1 MNIEIIA
8 ATPDPREVIARAAGT
23 SYGLD
28 NFSLKRIETCI
39 NAGHL
44 SVLEHAC
51 VTWKIYGISRSC
63 THQLVRHRL
72 ASYTEKSLR
81 YTQPDLDN
89 DDWYVIPPD
98 ILENE
103 DSVYEYKRAMA
114 MLRDQYLIMKNIF
127 KITKEDARFCLP
139 LATKTEITVT
149 MNLREFLHFYDL
161 RSDKKAQWEIREM
174 AEEMFDTLREYS
186 SDWAWLLETY
196 MLSKQKYVNALTMKF
211 AADNGLALASQ

>member
-1 MNIEIIA
+1 MKVEIIV
-8 ATPDPREVIARAAGT
+8 ATPEPITVISRAAGT
-23 SYGLD
+23 SWGKND
-28 NFSLKRIETCI
+28 ISKKRVETCI
-39 NAGHL
+39 NRGHL
-44 SVLEHAC
+44 SVLEHVC
-51 VTWKIYGISRSC
+51 VTWKISDISRSC
-63 THQLVRHRL
+63 SHQLVRHRL

-81 YTQPDLDN
+81 YTEPQEG
-89 DDWYVIPPD
+89 DWYVIPEVLKDHPYS
-98 ILENE
+98 EAYKTFM
-103 DSVYEYKRAMA
+103 DSAETLYFELLDHGVK
-114 MLRDQYLIMKNIF
+114 
-127 KITKEDARFCLP
+127 KEDARFLLP

-174 AEEMFDTLREYS
+174 ADEMFDTLREYS

>member
-8 ATPDPREVIARAAGT
+8 ATPDPREVISRAAGT
-23 SYGLD
+23 TYGRD
-28 NFSLKRIETCI
+28 NFSTKRIMTCI
-39 NAGHL
+39 NGGHH
-44 SVLEHAC
+44 SVLEHVCA
-51 VTWKIYGISRSC
+51 TWKVYGISRSC
-63 THQLVRHRL
+63 SHQLVRHRL

-103 DSVYEYKRAMA
+103 DALCEYKRSMA

-149 MNLREFLHFYDL
+149 MNLREFLHFYGL
-161 RSDKKAQWEIREM
+161 RSDKKAQWEIREIADKM
-174 AEEMFDTLREYS
+174 LDTLKEFS
-186 SDWAWLLETY
+186 PGWKWLLEAC
-196 MLSKQKYVNALTMKF
+196 LEAKKQQLYF
-211 AADNGLALASQ
+211 AANSGLALASQ